1 MSRIPKV
8 ARPRTMGIG
17 QARNPRREA
26 ITLVDRFKAGK
37 LAPVRAIPVKGREA
51 GLISG
56 QVVLELDPIAG
67 NMITQIS
74 GGIVVVY
81 APTQA
86 IDAIKNP
93 AAAYAG
99 MTEVIRTKLLT
110 GAPLFGVETEGELSM
125 RCGVNPESI
134 GGVKKLCENIRLG
147 HNVAVNYLRQR
158 KYVKATILLHSNTA
172 ITPALIG
179 QTVLDR
185 LNGVLDPEDRVNGL
199 VQFQTGTITAPVH
212 AGGTLPFVGVRTQAA
227 VGGTH
232 YPLAGGAGTAGNSQS
247 LVAPSPLAPAGS
259 PVATP
264 IGATLPVLS
273 ANLSGLNIGSISLT
287 DFYNAETQDRIVRA
301 LRAMVDADP
310 INGEALALRWAH
322 GLTFDNDGKP
332 FLLYED
338 EQVFGKDIVPA
349 MDSAGVVADTIRSDM
364 KLMLDFSVT
373 IPATELGG
381 VVYIFAQVK
390 PDETLKSQPHPIA
403 SKPWGLDNFAAD
415 ELALDPVAVTGRELY
430 SDIAAG
436 SESTV
441 MLYTGLNALAANYT
455 TYGLSRRLDPATV
468 ANKTAVWQLDIPM
481 SVTPDSVIYP
491 AVLNQYPFADQ
502 AAEVVTATTTHV
514 LVLQTPMVFGPTP
527 IEELAIIETADIFE
541 DIP

>member
-1 MSRIPKV
+1 MSRITKV

-158 KYVKATILLHSNTA
+158 KYVKATLLLHSNTA

-179 QTVLDR
+179 HTVLDR

-199 VQFQTGTITAPVH
+199 VQFQTGTITAPVN
-212 AGGTLPFVGVRTQAA
+212 AGGLLPLVNVFQGDASISRT
-227 VGGTH
+227 GF
-232 YPLAGGAGTAGNSQS
+232 AGGADTGGLST
-247 LVAPSPLAPAGS
+247 VLAAKRASAAAGS
-259 PVATP
+259 ALSAPLPGV
-264 IGATLPVLS
+264 TLPPLQ
-273 ANLSGLNIGSISLT
+273 ANLAGLNIGSISLT
-287 DFYNAETQDRIVRA
+287 DFYNAETQDRITRA

-349 MDSAGVVADTIRSDM
+349 MDSAGVVSDTIRSDM